1 MYQRVD
7 DNRRVTDNEASEL
20 YPDSYILLCRD
31 SMSGELGIV
40 LYIADNMGE
49 LIDLAMA
56 QSNSFCGIVEGLNY
70 RRSLGGVVVGG

>member
-7 DNRRVTDNEASEL
+7 DDRRVTDNEASEL
-20 YPDSYILLCRD
+20 YPDSYILMSRD
-31 SMSGELGIV
+31 SMYGELSTV

-56 QSNSFCGIVEGLNY
+56 QNNSLCGIVEGLNY